1 MTVIRTTPM
10 PCWQSRVHLC
20 AAMYWTEL
28 GSADL
33 LELLPRL
40 LRHPLLR
47 VDLRHVVAAIDDD
60 ARLLA
65 GLLVGKLLVALGRR
79 QPLALLVELH
89 RLVEIRRL
97 ERAIPLL
104 LEEVRS
110 VASSKKITSIQACQ
124 KRNSESV
131 TERLREVQRAR
142 EMTTMLMMKNSR
154 LQSLVRIH
162 IPGLWDVL
170 K

>member
-1 MTVIRTTPM
+1 
-10 PCWQSRVHLC
+10 
-20 AAMYWTEL
+20 
-28 GSADL
+28 
-33 LELLPRL
+33 
-40 LRHPLLR
+40 
-47 VDLRHVVAAIDDD
+47 
-60 ARLLA
+60 LLA

-89 RLVEIRRL
+89 RLVKIRRL